1 MVVDVDFWMVREE
14 HVGAGPILRQMSEPL
29 RLANFAA
36 IRRKANIY
44 RRSLVKDFV
53 LTQRGGNS
61 NLQGWASVNGFS
73 SFMQPYWHIYNV
85 EDARPM
91 VRVRLH
97 TGPNEGDRRSRAI
110 TTKKCGEV
118 QGRQVERN
126 EERNLRACYLCE
138 AVQGQHGIY

>member
-1 MVVDVDFWMVREE
+1 MVGGGGGFLEVREE
-14 HVGAGPILRQMSEPL
+14 HVGAGPIFRQLSEPL

-44 RRSLVKDFV
+44 RRSLVKEFV
-53 LTQRGGNS
+53 LTQLSGNS

-73 SFMQPYWHIYNV
+73 SFMQPYWYIYDV
-85 EDARPM
+85 EDARPV
-91 VRVRLH
+91 VRARLH

-118 QGRQVERN
+118 PLPLVA
-126 EERNLRACYLCE
+126 L
-138 AVQGQHGIY
+138 